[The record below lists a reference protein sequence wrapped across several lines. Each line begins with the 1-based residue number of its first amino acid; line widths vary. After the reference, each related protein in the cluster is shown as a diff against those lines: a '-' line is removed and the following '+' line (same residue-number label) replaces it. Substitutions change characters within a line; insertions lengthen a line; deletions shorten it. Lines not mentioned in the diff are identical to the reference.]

1 MNAPPHN
8 PAGAMTLGSRGK
20 AGSVQDKTAPT
31 RLKRWFSS
39 LFGRM
44 PKGRRA
50 RTPDI
55 DPRFDNKAIEN
66 LLIAMR
72 QQRMETSDGSIQMVH
87 FGVLPQAIGRRW
99 AGYVE
104 RAMRLSEGVLLKRL
118 DPDDF
123 FTRYADIGFIVV
135 FADTEDHA
143 APKRAEALSEDIQHR
158 LLLDRELANLVPI
171 REVIARIIDLL
182 GEKTPPKILKL
193 AKALD
198 NNAKLKEKEV
208 RKAGKEPA
216 PAIPSEAVVKKKSAP
231 KSGGDKTKKA
241 RPKAKATS
249 KSDDK
254 FKVLTAHPA
263 DGTQIAL
270 PDWMGKFSM
279 AFQPML
285 HVKKR
290 LVGIHAG
297 FPVRTTPDGE
307 KLVGEAAYPK
317 GGVGELT
324 TTIDLLLARHVLDE
338 LRLAVDTE
346 NKIQISTL
354 ATLNSLATSN
364 ELSKLIQELTK
375 KESQQFII
383 EIGGVRPSTPTGQLS
398 ETIGKLRGK
407 VRSANLLVRLQDTK
421 FNPFADIGLNAIGC
435 TVAAPE
441 LSKLSAEEVAEA
453 MVKFVENAKTANLGT
468 YFHGVDTSHLL
479 DAATKAGVDF
489 ITGDAF
495 EPAVTQP
502 GTPRVL

>member
-1 MNAPPHN
+1 MNAPSHN
-8 PAGAMTLGSRGK
+8 PAGAITLGTRGK
-20 AGSVQDKTAPT
+20 AGAVQVKTAPT
-31 RLKRWFSS
+31 RLKRWFSG
-39 LFGRM
+39 LFGQM
-44 PKGRRA
+44 PKSRRA

-87 FGVLPQAIGRRW
+87 FGVLPQVIGRRW

-158 LLLDRELANLVPI
+158 LLLDRELAKLVPI
-171 REVIARIIDLL
+171 REVIGRIIDLL

-208 RKAGKEPA
+208 RKAGKKSSPA
-216 PAIPSEAVVKKKSAP
+216 NPSEAVVKEKSASKP
-231 KSGGDKTKKA
+231 DTDKSN
-241 RPKAKATS
+241 KAKSTAKAAKNSEHT
-249 KSDDK
+249 
-254 FKVLTAHPA
+254 FKALTTHPA
-263 DGTQIAL
+263 DGAQATL
-270 PDWMGKFSM
+270 PDWMGNLSA

-285 HVKKR
+285 HVKNR

-297 FPVRTTPDGE
+297 FPVRTTPDGK

-338 LRLAVDTE
+338 LRLAVDAE
-346 NKIQISTL
+346 NKTQISTL

-364 ELSKLIQELTK
+364 ELSKLIQALGK
-375 KESQQFII
+375 KERQQFII
-383 EIGGVRPSTPTGQLS
+383 EIGGVRPSTPIGQLS
-398 ETIGKLRGK
+398 EVIGKLRGK
-407 VRSANLLVRLQDTK
+407 VRSTNLLVRLQDTK
-421 FNPFADIGLNAIGC
+421 FNPFAGVGLNAIGC
-435 TVAAPE
+435 TVSAPE
-441 LSKLSAEEVAEA
+441 LSKLSAEEVTEA
-453 MVKFVENAKTANLGT
+453 MAKFVENAKTAKLST
-468 YFHGVDTSHLL
+468 YFHGVDTSHLF

-502 GTPRVL
+502 GPPRVL